1 MAMTSL
7 LPDSTSRSAGSRT
20 RTPGELRRDLGHR
33 RPLVLLAALGGIA
46 AAASTLVVCL
56 AVGVVGWFLT
66 DAGAH
71 GTPRDGLRVGALGWL
86 LAHGSGIHVQG
97 VAVTAVPLGITA
109 LCAWA
114 AWRIGHRVG
123 DSVSGHGPD
132 ADRIADGERDWTVP
146 LAAALFTAGYV
157 VMAVATLVVAGRPEN
172 ALDGGRVVV
181 WSILVSGV
189 FGGSAIAVG
198 SGRAAIWAALLPPS
212 VRGAA
217 AACRRILVTW
227 LVVSTVVFVIALGV
241 DFSTAVNVMSQL
253 HTSAGDA
260 TLFTALTAMVVPN
273 AVVFSGSY
281 LLGPGFTVGLHTI
294 VSPTA
299 VTIGP
304 LPMFPLLA
312 ALPDNGATPGWTG
325 WLMALPLLVA
335 AFAAARSQRRIPT
348 LRWDEGA
355 IRGCAGGV
363 AAGIVFG
370 FLAGVAGGAVG
381 PGRMRDVGPLAFD
394 VLVHAI
400 TAFGIGGL
408 LGGLAMTWWQRRAAR
423 WDDEPVSDPDPGD
436 LPAQ

>member
-1 MAMTSL
+1 MTSL
-7 LPDSTSRSAGSRT
+7 LPDSSSRSSGARARSAAEVG
-20 RTPGELRRDLGHR
+20 RDLGHR
-33 RPLVLLAALGGIA
+33 RPLVLVATLGGA
-46 AAASTLVVCL
+46 LAAASTLLVCL

-71 GTPRDGLRVGALGWL
+71 GAPRDGLRAGALGWL
-86 LAHGSGIHVQG
+86 MAHGSGLRVDG
-97 VAVTAVPLGITA
+97 VAVTAVPLGVTL

-114 AWRIGHRVG
+114 AWRTGHRVG

-146 LAAALFTAGYV
+146 VASSLFSLGYLATAV
-157 VMAVATLVVAGRPEN
+157 VTLVLAGSAETAPS
-172 ALDGGRVVV
+172 GGRVVL
-181 WSILVSGV
+181 WSLLLSGV
-189 FGGSAIAVG
+189 VGGSAIAVG
-198 SGRAAIWAALLPPS
+198 SGRAAIVAALLPPS

-217 AACRRILVTW
+217 VACHRILRTW
-227 LVVSTVVFVIALGV
+227 LLVATAVFVTAFVV

-260 TLFTALTAMVVPN
+260 TLFTALTATVVPN

-312 ALPDNGATPGWTG
+312 ALPDNGPTAGWTAG
-325 WLMALPLLVA
+325 LMVLPVLVA
-335 AFAAARSQRRIPT
+335 VYAAARSQARLPT
-348 LRWDEGA
+348 LRWEEGA
-355 IRGCAGGV
+355 VRGCAGGV

-370 FLAGVAGGAVG
+370 ILAGVAGGAVG
-381 PGRMRDVGPLAFD
+381 PGRMRDVGPLTFD

-408 LGGLAMTWWQRRAAR
+408 VGGLAMTWWQRRSAPAR
-423 WDDEPVSDPDPGD
+423 DEI
-436 LPAQ
+436 PAQ

>member
-1 MAMTSL
+1 VPVATAL
-7 LPDSTSRSAGSRT
+7 FAAGY
-20 RTPGELRRDLGHR
+20 
-33 RPLVLLAALGGIA
+33 
-46 AAASTLVVCL
+46 
-56 AVGVVGWFLT
+56 
-66 DAGAH
+66 
-71 GTPRDGLRVGALGWL
+71 
-86 LAHGSGIHVQG
+86 
-97 VAVTAVPLGITA
+97 AVTAV
-109 LCAWA
+109 
-114 AWRIGHRVG
+114 V
-123 DSVSGHGPD
+123 
-132 ADRIADGERDWTVP
+132 
-146 LAAALFTAGYV
+146 
-157 VMAVATLVVAGRPEN
+157 TLVVAATPDT
-172 ALDGGRVVV
+172 ALDGGRVVI
-181 WSILVSGV
+181 WSILLSGV

-198 SGRAAIWAALLPPS
+198 SGRAAIWAALLPAS

-227 LVVSTVVFVIALGV
+227 LVVSTLVFVLALAV

-260 TLFTALTAMVVPN
+260 TLFTALTATVIPN

-281 LLGPGFTVGLHTI
+281 LLGPGFTVGLNTI
-294 VSPTA
+294 VSPAA

-312 ALPDNGATPGWTG
+312 ALPDTGATPGWTA
-325 WLMALPLLVA
+325 WLMGLPLLVA
-335 AFAAARSQRRIPT
+335 ATAAARAQRRMPT

-408 LGGLAMTWWQRRAAR
+408 IGGLAMTWWQRRAAR
-423 WDDEPVSDPDPGD
+423 SDEHRSDPEPRT
-436 LPAQ
+436 PAAQ

>member
-7 LPDSTSRSAGSRT
+7 LPDSTSRTAGSRP
-20 RTPGELRRDLGHR
+20 RSAAELRRDLGHR
-33 RPLVLLAALGGIA
+33 RPLALLATLGGVA

-97 VAVTAVPLGITA
+97 VAVTAVPLGVSA

-146 LAAALFTAGYV
+146 VAAALFTAGYV
-157 VMAVATLVVAGRPEN
+157 VTAVVTLTVAATPET
-172 ALDGGRVVV
+172 ALDGARVVV
-181 WSILVSGV
+181 WSILLSGV

-198 SGRAAIWAALLPPS
+198 SGRAAIWAAMLPPA

-217 AACRRILVTW
+217 VACRRILVAW
-227 LVVSTVVFVIALGV
+227 LAVSTAVFVIALGV
-241 DFSTAVNVMSQL
+241 DFGTAVNVMSQL

-260 TLFTALTAMVVPN
+260 TLFSALTATVVPN
-273 AVVFSGSY
+273 AVLFSGSY

-312 ALPDNGATPGWTG
+312 ALPDNGATPGWTA
-325 WLMALPLLVA
+325 WLMVLPLLVA
-335 AFAAARSQRRIPT
+335 GVAAARSQRRLPT

-370 FLAGVAGGAVG
+370 FLAAVAGGAVG

-408 LGGLAMTWWQRRAAR
+408 LGGLAMTWWQRRAAA
-423 WDDEPVSDPDPGD
+423 WDDPVPGAEPDD